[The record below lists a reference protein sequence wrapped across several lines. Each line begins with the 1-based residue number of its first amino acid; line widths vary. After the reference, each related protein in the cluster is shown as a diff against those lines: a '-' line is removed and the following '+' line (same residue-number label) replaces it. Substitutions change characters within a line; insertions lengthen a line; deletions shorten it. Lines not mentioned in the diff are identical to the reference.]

1 MRTIEIPKINHEE
14 FVKAF
19 RALDYDYLDSVSEK
33 EDKALESLFNS
44 VNNDDSVFAYTDGKE
59 YQYRKVIAK
68 TRKVLHHSAKYDCL
82 QLTTMIVWDDGF
94 DLMSDIRVAEF
105 RDLSGEISA
114 GSVFFVDSVQH

>member
-44 VNNDDSVFAYTDGKE
+44 VNDDDSVFAYTDGEE
-59 YQYRKVIAK
+59 YQCRKGIAK

-94 DLMSDIRVAEF
+94 DFMSDIRVAEF
-105 RDLSGEISA
+105 RDLSGEVSA
-114 GSVFFVDSVQH
+114 GSIFAVDSVQH

>member
-44 VNNDDSVFAYTDGKE
+44 VNDDDSVFAYTDGKE

-105 RDLSGEISA
+105 KDLSGEISA

>member
-1 MRTIEIPKINHEE
+1 MRTIELPKINHEE

-44 VNNDDSVFAYTDGKE
+44 VNDDDSVFAYTDGKE

-105 RDLSGEISA
+105 RDLSGEVSA

>member
-44 VNNDDSVFAYTDGKE
+44 VNDDDSVFAYTDGKE

-105 RDLSGEISA
+105 KDLSGEISA
-114 GSVFFVDSVQH
+114 GSIIIVDSVQH

>member
-19 RALDYDYLDSVSEK
+19 RSLDYDYLDSVSEK

-44 VNNDDSVFAYTDGKE
+44 VNDDDSVFAYTDGKE

-105 RDLSGEISA
+105 RDLSGEVSA

>member
-19 RALDYDYLDSVSEK
+19 RSLDYDYLDSVSEK
-33 EDKALESLFNS
+33 EDKALESLFNI
-44 VNNDDSVFAYTDGKE
+44 VNDDDSVFAYTDGKE

-105 RDLSGEISA
+105 RDLSGEVSA
-114 GSVFFVDSVQH
+114 DSVFIVDSVQH

>member
-1 MRTIEIPKINHEE
+1 MRTIEIPKINHEK

-44 VNNDDSVFAYTDGKE
+44 VNDDDSVFAYADGKE
-59 YQYRKVIAK
+59 YQYRNVIAK

>member
-14 FVKAF
+14 YIKAF

-44 VNNDDSVFAYTDGKE
+44 VNDDDSVFAYTNGKE

-105 RDLSGEISA
+105 RDLSGEVSA

>member
-14 FVKAF
+14 HLKAF
-19 RALDYDYLDSVSEK
+19 RALDYDYLDFISER

-44 VNNDDSVFAYTDGKE
+44 VNDDDSAFAYTDGKE
-59 YQYRKVIAK
+59 YQYRKVTAK

-94 DLMSDIRVAEF
+94 DLLSDIRVAEF
-105 RDLSGEISA
+105 RDLSGEVSD
-114 GSVFFVDSVQH
+114 GSVFVVDSVQH

>member
-19 RALDYDYLDSVSEK
+19 RSLDYDYLDSVSEK

-44 VNNDDSVFAYTDGKE
+44 VNDDDSVFAYTDGKE

-105 RDLSGEISA
+105 KDLSGEISA

>member
-44 VNNDDSVFAYTDGKE
+44 VNDDDSVFAYTDGKE

-105 RDLSGEISA
+105 RDLSGEVSA

>member
-14 FVKAF
+14 YIKAF
-19 RALDYDYLDSVSEK
+19 RALDYDYLDSISEK

-105 RDLSGEISA
+105 RDLSGEVSA
-114 GSVFFVDSVQH
+114 GSVFVVDSVQH

>member
-44 VNNDDSVFAYTDGKE
+44 VNDDDSVFAYTDGKE

-105 RDLSGEISA
+105 KDLSGEVSA
-114 GSVFFVDSVQH
+114 GSVFVVDSVHH

>member
-1 MRTIEIPKINHEE
+1 MRTIEIPRINHEE
-14 FVKAF
+14 YIKAF
-19 RALDYDYLDSVSEK
+19 RALDYDYLDSISEK

-44 VNNDDSVFAYTDGKE
+44 VNDDDSVFAYTDGKE

-105 RDLSGEISA
+105 RDLSGEISD
-114 GSVFFVDSVQH
+114 GSIFIVESVQH

>member
-44 VNNDDSVFAYTDGKE
+44 VNDDDSVFAYTDGKE

>member
-14 FVKAF
+14 YMKAF

-44 VNNDDSVFAYTDGKE
+44 VNDDDSVFAYTDGKE

-68 TRKVLHHSAKYDCL
+68 NRLGGLPY
-82 QLTTMIVWDDGF
+82 
-94 DLMSDIRVAEF
+94 
-105 RDLSGEISA
+105 GE
-114 GSVFFVDSVQH
+114 

>member
-14 FVKAF
+14 YLKAF
-19 RALDYDYLDSVSEK
+19 RALDYDYLDSISEK

-44 VNNDDSVFAYTDGKE
+44 VNDDDSVFAYTDGKE
-59 YQYRKVIAK
+59 YQYRKVTAK

-105 RDLSGEISA
+105 RDLSGEVSA